1 MSPRMSVR
9 HASRYPALVA
19 GLVALL
25 SMLLPIL
32 LPTLAAAQGQ
42 HEQNDGGAASGA
54 PSPPAQ
60 DAPASPPLEAYRGV
74 RPGASNLP
82 PQAALPAPK
91 GPAQLVWVGF
101 EVRVG
106 VPTVFLEL
114 TRPVTWKVVE
124 SDGRLVVHLRSVT
137 VPLTNNRRPLLVQ
150 EFGTAVREV
159 VARPRGRD
167 VEVTI
172 RLTHEV
178 AHREHLETAAGGYQL
193 LVIELI

>member
-1 MSPRMSVR
+1 V
-9 HASRYPALVA
+9 
-19 GLVALL
+19 
-25 SMLLPIL
+25 
-32 LPTLAAAQGQ
+32 LAAAQAQ
-42 HEQNDGGAASGA
+42 SDGGATGS

-60 DAPASPPLEAYRGV
+60 AAPEPSPAEAYRGV
-74 RPGASNLP
+74 RPGAPHLP
-82 PQAALPAPK
+82 PQAPHAAPK
-91 GPAQLVWVGF
+91 GPAQLAWVGF
-101 EVRVG
+101 EVRAG

-114 TRPVTWKVVE
+114 TRPAAWKIVE
-124 SDGRLVVHLRSVT
+124 GQGQLVVHLRSVT

-167 VEVTI
+167 VDVII

-178 AHREHLETAAGGYQL
+178 AHRERLEPAAGGFQL

>member
-1 MSPRMSVR
+1 MV
-9 HASRYPALVA
+9 
-19 GLVALL
+19 
-25 SMLLPIL
+25 LLPM
-32 LPTLAAAQGQ
+32 LAAAQVQNG
-42 HEQNDGGAASGA
+42 QNDGGAASES

-60 DAPASPPLEAYRGV
+60 ATPAPPPAEAYRGV
-74 RPGASNLP
+74 RPGAPNLP
-82 PQAALPAPK
+82 PQTAHPAPK

-114 TRPVTWKVVE
+114 THPVTWKVVE
-124 SDGRLVVHLRSVT
+124 ADGRLVVHLRSVT

-159 VARPRGRD
+159 VARARGRD
-167 VEVTI
+167 VEVII

-178 AHREHLETAAGGYQL
+178 AHREHLEPAAGGYQL

>member
-1 MSPRMSVR
+1 MR
-9 HASRYPALVA
+9 
-19 GLVALL
+19 G
-25 SMLLPIL
+25 
-32 LPTLAAAQGQ
+32 AAQAQ
-42 HEQNDGGAASGA
+42 NEQNDAGAAHES

-60 DAPASPPLEAYRGV
+60 AAPASTPADAYRGV
-74 RPGASNLP
+74 RPGAPNLP
-82 PQAALPAPK
+82 PSGPHPAPK
-91 GPAQLVWVGF
+91 GPAQLAWVGF

-124 SDGRLVVHLRSVT
+124 GDGRLVVHLRSVT

-167 VEVTI
+167 VEVVI

-178 AHREHLETAAGGYQL
+178 AHREHLEPAAGGFQL